1 MPLEKDKAWLP
12 LSRECSWRGNVSQ
25 WHLGLRGDRR
35 ARASAWE
42 EEARKSRSLADGG
55 MGSILSLSLG
65 DSGMKQLNPRNAL
78 LLPQAKR
85 VVIQCSRLSTNVGI
99 TGNRFLE

>member
-1 MPLEKDKAWLP
+1 MLMRQSGALDAFGEGQSPAPIVPGMFLERK
-12 LSRECSWRGNVSQ
+12 CQQ

-78 LLPQAKR
+78 LLPQAK
-85 VVIQCSRLSTNVGI
+85 
-99 TGNRFLE
+99 